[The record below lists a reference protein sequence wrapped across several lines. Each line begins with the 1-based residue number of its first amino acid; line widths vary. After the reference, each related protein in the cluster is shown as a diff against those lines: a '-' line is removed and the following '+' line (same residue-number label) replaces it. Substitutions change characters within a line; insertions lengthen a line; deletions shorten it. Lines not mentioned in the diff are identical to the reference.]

1 MNKQELHNRQKRLKN
16 YLDKIYPDIY
26 DTQSTA
32 LEGLESSEAEY
43 GQLNAGLEKL
53 ATGADLL
60 HTESQSLEAIIHKK
74 FRPALFIIDNRFDS
88 APDPWAHFNEGSI
101 RQTVEDAIPL
111 IGRVELPS
119 DYGISHGGTGFVVG
133 QGLIMTNRHVAEIFA
148 MGVGTNGLRLKYSM
162 DAGINLRKEV
172 IPTPE
177 VPDLKVLRVLMI
189 HPYWDMALLEVEGLP
204 KDRWLTLSTQHTDD
218 LVGRDIAVVGYPAQ
232 DRRNDLDLQ
241 KEIFGDVYN
250 VKRMLPGKL
259 DPVRPIDSFGHKV
272 EAATHDA
279 STLGGNSGSAVIDVE
294 TGHVIALHFAGLY
307 LDANFAVPTAE
318 LARDQRVV
326 DSGVSFGGSVNQD
339 APWALQWD
347 SADKLT
353 EISTPAPAPAPAPAT
368 TTSTTANFVN
378 NTTPTPAS
386 FQATTGEPTPAVS
399 VDNGKMSITI
409 PLTITVSLGNAT
421 LAQDAKVQT
430 TTPTTPSNVL
440 EFSSR
445 EQASIVSLAYDSASS
460 TLLND
465 SEYVTAAALSA
476 AAASSL
482 VYTNNQN
489 IVEQTCLRQFDFDS
503 CQFFRKNNTECFVAS
518 KNNTILVCFRGTQ
531 GLDDWIANMNIAEK
545 ATQFGMVHSG
555 FLDAFL
561 DISATLESSIDNLL
575 TTEQQLVLTGHSL
588 GGALSTIAASEWRNR
603 YDIRSVYTFGQPAVG
618 NREFRDGMEF
628 MKNLIF
634 RVVNDDDIVP
644 RIPPGYKHVGTRIKL
659 PSNRKLSH
667 IGIETQPMPETL
679 PPENM
684 MTENEFH
691 RLQKHVDSARDSTGI
706 EGILPSFSDHK
717 IINYL
722 NKLLKLSKIA

>member
-1 MNKQELHNRQKRLKN
+1 MNKQELQNHQRQLKQ

-26 DTQSTA
+26 DTRSTA
-32 LEGLESSEAEY
+32 LEGLESSDVEY
-43 GQLNAGLEKL
+43 GKLNAGLEKL
-53 ATGADLL
+53 ASGAELL
-60 HTESQSLEAIIHKK
+60 HSESQGLEAIIHKK
-74 FRPALFIIDNRFDS
+74 FRPALFVINDRFDA
-88 APDPWAHFNEGSI
+88 APHPWSHFNEDSI
-101 RQTVEDAIPL
+101 RKTVEDAIPL
-111 IGRVELPS
+111 IGRIELPP

-148 MGVGTNGLRLKYSM
+148 TGMGTTGLRLKFGM
-162 DAGINLRKEV
+162 NTGINLRKEV

-218 LVGRDIAVVGYPAQ
+218 LIGRDIAVVGYPAQ
-232 DRRNDLDLQ
+232 DRRNDLELQ

-259 DPVRPIDSFGHKV
+259 DPLRRIASFGNEV
-272 EAATHDA
+272 EATTHDA
-279 STLGGNSGSAVIDVE
+279 STLGGNSGSAVIDVT
-294 TGHVIALHFAGLY
+294 TGHVVALHFAGLY

-326 DSGVSFGGSVNQD
+326 DSGCCFKDAVEQD
-339 APWALQWD
+339 APWENRWAT
-347 SADKLT
+347 ADKLT
-353 EISTPAPAPAPAPAT
+353 EISSPAAS
-368 TTSTTANFVN
+368 TSTKANLAPN
-378 NTTPTPAS
+378 SPSIPAG
-386 FQATTGEPTPAVS
+386 FQATAGEPTSATPVG
-399 VDNGKMSITI
+399 NGKVSITI
-409 PLTITVSLGNAT
+409 PITITVSVGDAT
-421 LAQDAKVQT
+421 SGQVAPVQT
-430 TTPTTPSNVL
+430 ATPVSHGNLL

-445 EQASIVSLAYDSASS
+445 EQASIVSLVYERASS
-460 TLLND
+460 TLLSK
-465 SEYVTAAALSA
+465 SEYLPAAALSA

-482 VYTNNQN
+482 VYTNDQETL
-489 IVEQTCLRQFDFDS
+489 EQTCRSQFDFDS
-503 CQFFRKNNTECFVAS
+503 CKFFRKNNTESFIAS
-518 KNNTILVCFRGTQ
+518 NNHTILVCFRGTQ
-531 GLDDWIANMNIAEK
+531 GLDDWIANLNIAEK

-561 DISATLESSIDNLL
+561 DIKSTLESSIDNLL
-575 TTEQQLVLTGHSL
+575 TSNQKLVLTGHSL

-603 YDIRSVYTFGQPAVG
+603 YEIRSVYTFGQPAVG
-618 NREFRDGMEF
+618 NRKFRDGMKF
-628 MKNLIF
+628 MKEHIF

-667 IGIETQPMPETL
+667 IGIEAPPVPEIL

-684 MTENEFH
+684 LTEYEFH
-691 RLQKHVDSARDSTGI
+691 ELQQRVDPARDSSAI

-722 NKLLKLSKIA
+722 NKLLKLSNIS